1 MTGLLPHPVNS
12 ANRLK
17 LGVFC
22 INTAPALTT
31 VPELFKP
38 DWKECLRVAQ
48 MADDA
53 GFEVAVPIARW
64 KGYVDG
70 DFDHSSHEVI
80 DPFIYAAAVAQAT
93 KRIGVF
99 ATTHA
104 PTVHPLIVAKQAAT
118 IDAVS
123 GGRFG
128 MNIVGG
134 WNRREFEMFGIDLLG
149 HKERYEYLA
158 EWLTLIRRLWSD
170 HQEFDFESE
179 WFSMKA
185 ALSRP
190 QPLRGAGVPIMNAGY
205 SDTGMHFA
213 ARHSDI
219 GLIGL
224 FGENREQ
231 WRAQVD
237 KYKQLA
243 GGTYGR
249 EMQVWTNIQLVLKD
263 GDDEARDYVRHYS
276 EDKVDR
282 RAVDSFISTMARENS
297 VAEDSDQ
304 MRFLRRTVA
313 VGAGMPVVGNAETVA
328 RILED
333 ISAAGIDGV
342 ILSAIDYA
350 DTLHRLA
357 RDVLPRL
364 EETGLRQAPGT
375 G

>member
-1 MTGLLPHPVNS
+1 MTSMHRHPVNS

-17 LGVFC
+17 LGIFC

-38 DWKECLRVAQ
+38 DWKQCLRVAQ

-70 DFDHSSHEVI
+70 EFEHASHEVV
-80 DPFIYAAAVAQAT
+80 DPFIFAAAVAQAT
-93 KRIGVF
+93 TRIGVF

-104 PTVHPLIVAKQAAT
+104 PTVHPLVVAKQAAT

-134 WNRREFEMFGIDLLG
+134 WNRREFEMFGIDMLG
-149 HKERYEYLA
+149 HNERYEYLA
-158 EWLTLIRRLWSD
+158 EWLTLIRRLWSE

-190 QPLRGAGVPIMNAGY
+190 QPLRGARVPIMNAGY

-243 GGTYGR
+243 SGTYGR
-249 EMQVWTNIQLVLKD
+249 QMQVWTNIQLVLKD
-263 GDDEARDYVRHYS
+263 GDEEARDYVRHYS
-276 EDKVDR
+276 EEKVDG

-313 VGAGMPVVGNAETVA
+313 VGAGMPVVGNAATVT

-333 ISAAGIDGV
+333 ISAAGIDGI
-342 ILSAIDYA
+342 ILSAIDYE
-350 DTLHRLA
+350 DSLQRLT
-357 RDVLPRL
+357 RDVLPCL
-364 EETGLRQAPGT
+364 EDLGLRQALRAR
-375 G
+375 